1 MRMLLTA
8 SMILAFSA
16 VPAAAQQTLEQ
27 LGGALGVPV
36 LQDRIKN
43 FATCVVRTDAAGA
56 AAYVRSKSGSVPERA
71 AMARLEPAYAACDW
85 NLEGRI
91 TPVREARK
99 REAIGVALYRYRTKL
114 ARLN

>member
-16 VPAAAQQTLEQ
+16 VPAAAQQFTNF
-27 LGGALGVPV
+27 GSALGVPV

-56 AAYVRSKSGSVPERA
+56 AAYVGSKSGSVPERA
-71 AMARLEPAYAACDW
+71 AMARLEPTYAACDW
-85 NLEGRI
+85 NLDGRI

-99 REAIGVALYRYRTKL
+99 REAIGVALYRYRTRL